1 MCNNRCCFCPNSLRR
16 CLDVRPTA
24 GTAGIARTNGTS
36 RTNGIRGL
44 YQDRRVRPDR
54 GFYRTARTYRRN
66 WTARTSG
73 ENGPGPQGPPGPPG
87 VSAFGYYYS
96 TAEQR
101 VDDTEPAV
109 FTSVHRGTFF
119 FTSPSSIVTITETG
133 YYKIDF
139 QVSASTGGGGVW
151 GIALDDATDQSRT
164 FLTRSANNQI
174 SGDLIVAITTAPT
187 AVQLVNLSG
196 GSVTLANGLANE
208 PGTSVSASMTILKL
222 L

>member
-1 MCNNRCCFCPNSLRR
+1 GPQG
-16 CLDVRPTA
+16 P
-24 GTAGIARTNGTS
+24 I
-36 RTNGIRGL
+36 
-44 YQDRRVRPDR
+44 
-54 GFYRTARTYRRN
+54 
-66 WTARTSG
+66 G
-73 ENGPGPQGPPGPPG
+73 ETGPQGPIGETGPQGPPGETGPQGPPGPPG

-109 FTSVHRGTFF
+109 FNSPSTGAPFF